1 MRRSEQSP
9 AVGRIESINRVQHAG
24 SSTLLATR
32 LTPESRILSD
42 DATPRNGLELEVAD
56 FGPIAEAAI
65 ELRPLTVFIGPSN
78 TGKSWLAMVIY
89 ALHRFMGRALGTGA
103 RRLVLPGRM
112 FDTQMEFA
120 SDRAVHHAIDEL
132 VKTLYRR
139 DAPFDEEI
147 SLGSV
152 LSEEMRLAL
161 ARQAEDLRDEFCR
174 CLGVLEAQALV
185 RKGCEAGATVVVR
198 QGALDLLALRLLGT
212 QATLEARIADDV
224 RIRKDAVRDDL
235 SYLLSTV
242 YGTSQRDDESRD
254 AGYRDALRVLAGQ
267 VLPQLFNPFFRQAFY
282 LPAGRTGAIEAY
294 REILG
299 GMADSGR
306 SLLPRVLTDFL
317 RHLIEL
323 LPTRNGDGGFDGVAS
338 RIETEML
345 GGGIRVGPS
354 PVPGFPQFGYRPEG
368 WSDDLPLVNSSS
380 AVSELA
386 PVVLFLRH
394 VVAPGDVLIVEE
406 PEAHLHPAAQVE
418 LTRLLARTVQGGLR
432 VIITTHSE
440 WILEALA
447 NTVRRSGLTGVSSAK
462 ETEPGVGLA
471 PGDVG
476 AWLFKHGQSNG
487 SIVERLELDEETGLF
502 PAGYDRVSEAL
513 YNEGARIFNQIAAEP
528 VSGA

>member
-1 MRRSEQSP
+1 MATDENPMTRPQ
-9 AVGRIESINRVQHAG
+9 ADRVVLPRLHAG
-24 SSTLLATR
+24 WPTLPPTR
-32 LTPESRILSD
+32 TTPENRILSD
-42 DATPRNGLELEVAD
+42 DVAPRNGLELDVSE
-56 FGPIAEAAI
+56 FGPIARAAV

-78 TGKSWLAMVIY
+78 TGKSWLATLIY

-120 SDRAVHHAIDEL
+120 SDRAVHRAVDEL

-139 DAPFDEEI
+139 GAPPGEEI

-161 ARQAEDLRDEFCR
+161 ARQAENLRDELRR
-174 CLGVLEAQALV
+174 CLGVLEAQELV
-185 RKGCEAGATVVVR
+185 RKGSEGGATVVLR
-198 QGALDLLALRLLGT
+198 QDAADLLALRLNGT
-212 QATLEARIADDV
+212 EATLGVGIPNDV
-224 RIRKDAVRDDL
+224 RVRKDAVRDDL

-242 YGTSQRDDESRD
+242 YGTSQLDDESRD

-267 VLPQLFNPFFRQAFY
+267 VLPQMFNPFFRQAFY

-299 GMADSGR
+299 GLADGGR

-323 LPTRNGDGGFDGVAS
+323 LPTRNGDGGFDEVAG

-345 GGGIRVGPS
+345 GGGIRIAPS
-354 PVPGFPQFGYRPEG
+354 PVPGLPQFGYRPEG

-386 PVVLFLRH
+386 PVVLFLRY

-406 PEAHLHPAAQVE
+406 PEAHLHPEAQVR
-418 LTRLLARTVQGGLR
+418 LARLLAGTVRAGLR
-432 VIITTHSE
+432 VILTTHSE

-447 NTVRRSGLTGVSSAK
+447 NTVRRSGLTEGSSD
-462 ETEPGVGLA
+462 TMPGSA
-471 PGDVG
+471 PALSPRSVG
-476 AWLFKHGQSNG
+476 AWLFTREQRGG
-487 SIVERLELDEETGLF
+487 SVVEEIELDDETGLF

-513 YNEGARIFNQIAAEP
+513 YNEGARIFNQIQRAQEE
-528 VSGA
+528 

>member
-1 MRRSEQSP
+1 M
-9 AVGRIESINRVQHAG
+9 
-24 SSTLLATR
+24 
-32 LTPESRILSD
+32 SD
-42 DATPRNGLELEVAD
+42 DVTLGNGLELEVAD
-56 FGPIAEAAI
+56 FGPIAGAKV

-78 TGKSWLAMVIY
+78 TGKSWLAMLIY
-89 ALHRFMGRALGTGA
+89 ALHRFAGRALGTGA

-112 FDTQMEFA
+112 FDTQMKFA
-120 SDRAVHHAIDEL
+120 SDEPVHRAVDEL
-132 VKTLYRR
+132 VKALYRR
-139 DAPFDEEI
+139 GAPAGEE
-147 SLGSV
+147 LLLADP
-152 LSEEMRLAL
+152 LSEEMRFAL
-161 ARQAEDLRDEFCR
+161 AHQADDLRDEIRR
-174 CLGVLEAQALV
+174 CLGVLEARELV
-185 RKGCEAGATVVVR
+185 RKGSETGAAVVLR
-198 QGALDLLALRLLGT
+198 QDALDLLALRLCGT
-212 QATLEARIADDV
+212 QATLDARIARDV

-242 YGTSQRDDESRD
+242 YGTGQRNDESRD

-267 VLPQLFNPFFRQAFY
+267 VLPQMFNPLFRQAFY

-317 RHLIEL
+317 RNLIEL
-323 LPTRNGDGGFDGVAS
+323 LPARNGGGEFDDVAG

-345 GGGIRVGPS
+345 GGGIHVLPS
-354 PVPGFPQFGYRPEG
+354 LIPGFPQFGYRPEG

-406 PEAHLHPAAQVE
+406 PEAHLHPAAQVK
-418 LTRLLARTVQGGLR
+418 LTRLLAGTVQAGLR
-432 VIITTHSE
+432 VIMTTHSE

-447 NTVRRSGLTGVSSAK
+447 NTVRRSSLRSAPLDSGA
-462 ETEPGVGLA
+462 ETDISLS

-476 AWLFKHGQSNG
+476 AWLFAREPNG
-487 SIVERLELDEETGLF
+487 SVVEEIELDAETGLF

-513 YNEGARIFNQIAAEP
+513 YNEGARIFNQIQRAKEE
-528 VSGA
+528 